1 MLQHSIINSFAHGRY
16 LLGLLVFILQNLP
29 RFCQRKKRKTPRKPQ
44 FRGEKYSRNS
54 TYQGANHRKAQ
65 SDAAAA
71 QNQADA
77 VDQPVEAEAMFSLFR
92 GFFAKIVIDHAVS
105 HSIAPFAPM

>member
-1 MLQHSIINSFAHGRY
+1 MKIMGQKY
-16 LLGLLVFILQNLP
+16 P
-29 RFCQRKKRKTPRKPQ
+29 QRKPRAWSYFFIP
-44 FRGEKYSRNS
+44 FALSH
-54 TYQGANHRKAQ
+54 QGANHRKAQ

-77 VDQPVEAEAMFSLFR
+77 VDQPVKAEAMFSLFR
-92 GFFAKIVIDHAVS
+92 VFFAKIVIDHAVS